1 MPALLNTIFT
11 GTTANDG
18 TGDTLKDA
26 FDICNSNFNTL
37 NALDLAPVLH
47 GDLDVDVNSIVST
60 AGRDIVLAP
69 DGSGSIILDELKVNA
84 TVISANTPGS
94 SISLTTSGVGVTNI
108 NAVNITGG
116 AVDGTTVGTSNPQQG
131 KFLNLFSDN
140 HRPNSDGVS
149 TSGTASYRWSEVNT
163 LLLNG
168 SKVVL
173 TSPGLLTSSGAISV
187 LKSHVKLNSSGG
199 AIAATLADGA
209 DGHLMVI
216 TMTVAGSNAVVTVN
230 NAAFG
235 TLGTLTFDAVGDT
248 ATLIFSGTK
257 WMLLSSY
264 GVTIA

>member
-1 MPALLNTIFT
+1 MLTLQTIDV
-11 GTTANDG
+11 GAAPNDG
-18 TGDTLKDA
+18 TGDTLRAA
-26 FDICNSNFNTL
+26 FQKCNTNFSAIE
-37 NALDLAPVLH
+37 ALDAAPTLS
-47 GDLDVDVNSIVST
+47 GDLDVDGNSIVST
-60 AGRDIVLAP
+60 AGGNIVLAP
-69 DGSGSIILDELKVNA
+69 DTTGSVVLDELTVNA
-84 TVISANTPGS
+84 TVISTATTGAN
-94 SISLTTSGVGVTNI
+94 ISLTTTGSGVTNI
-108 NAVNITGG
+108 NSVNITGG
-116 AVDGTTVGTSNPQQG
+116 AVDGATVGTSNPQQG

-216 TMTVAGSNAVVTVN
+216 TMIVAGSNAVVTPS
-230 NAAFG
+230 NAAGF
-235 TLGTLTFDAVGDT
+235 TSLTFNSVGDT
-248 ATLIFSGTK
+248 ATLIFSDAD

>member
-1 MPALLNTIFT
+1 MLTLQTIDI
-11 GTTANDG
+11 GAAPNDG
-18 TGDTLKDA
+18 TGDTLRDA
-26 FDICNSNFNTL
+26 FNKCNLNFTAIESLDAAPTL
-37 NALDLAPVLH
+37 SGN
-47 GDLDVDVNSIVST
+47 LDVDGNSIIST
-60 AGRDIVLAP
+60 AAGDITLAP
-69 DGSGSIILDELKVNA
+69 DTTGSIILDELKVNA

-116 AVDGTTVGTSNPQQG
+116 LVDGATVGTSNPQQG

-149 TSGTASYRWSEVNT
+149 SSGTASYRWSEVNT
-163 LLLNG
+163 LLLTG

-173 TSPGLLTSSGAISV
+173 ASPGLLNASGAISL
-187 LKSHVKLNSSGG
+187 LKSHVKLDSSGG

-216 TMTVAGSNAVVTVN
+216 TMTVAGSNAVVTPS
-230 NAAFG
+230 NAAGFV
-235 TLGTLTFDAVGDT
+235 TLTFNSVGDT
-248 ATLIFSGTK
+248 ATLIFSDSD